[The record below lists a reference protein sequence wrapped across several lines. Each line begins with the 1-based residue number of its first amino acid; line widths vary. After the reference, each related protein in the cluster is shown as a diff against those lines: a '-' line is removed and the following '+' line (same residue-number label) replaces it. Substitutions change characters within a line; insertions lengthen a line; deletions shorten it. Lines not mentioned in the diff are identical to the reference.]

1 MTSFQNKKPVIAI
14 DGTASSGKGTLAK
27 KLSKSTGFDY
37 LDSGL
42 LYRVYAYE
50 FLKRSKDLSKIENI
64 TIDFS
69 MFNSLDKLSIKN
81 LRSEE
86 ISKAASLIAKNTN
99 VRKSL
104 INIQRKIADH
114 PKGGKGSVIDGRDI
128 TSVIIPKAEI
138 KFYVDAN
145 IKIRAKRRQDQL
157 KMPNEKFQEILV
169 EMKKRDENDKK
180 RKISPLVKTSDS
192 FFIDT
197 SHISEDEVFKIALR
211 EVKKK
216 IDFI

>member
-1 MTSFQNKKPVIAI
+1 MTLFQNKKPVIAI

-27 KLSKSTGFDY
+27 KLSESTGFDH

-42 LYRVYAYE
+42 LYRIYAYE
-50 FLKRSKDLSKIENI
+50 FLKKSKDLSRIENVK
-64 TIDFS
+64 IDFS
-69 MFNSLDKLSIKN
+69 MFNSPDKLSNKN

-86 ISKAASLIAKNTN
+86 VSKAASIIAKNTH
-99 VRKSL
+99 VRESL

-145 IKIRAKRRQDQL
+145 IKVRAKRRQDQL

-180 RKISPLVKTSDS
+180 RENSPLIKTNDS

-197 SHISEDEVFKIALR
+197 SHISQDEVFKIAIG

>member
-14 DGTASSGKGTLAK
+14 DGTASSGKGTLAI

-42 LYRVYAYE
+42 LYRVCAYE
-50 FLKRSKDLSKIENI
+50 FLKKSKDLSKIENI

-69 MFNSLDKLSIKN
+69 MFNSLDKRSIKN

-86 ISKAASLIAKNTN
+86 VSKAASLIAKNTH

>member
-1 MTSFQNKKPVIAI
+1 LTSFQNKRPVIAI

-27 KLSKSTGFDY
+27 KLSKSTGFDH

-50 FLKRSKDLSKIENI
+50 FLKRRKDLSKVENV
-64 TIDFS
+64 TIDYS
-69 MFNSLDKLSIKN
+69 MFNSLDKLTIKN

-86 ISKAASLIAKNTN
+86 VSKAASLIAKNTH

-145 IKIRAKRRQDQL
+145 IKVRAKRRQDQL
-157 KMPNEKFQEILV
+157 KMPNENFQEILV

-180 RKISPLVKTSDS
+180 RKNSPLVKTKDS

>member
-50 FLKRSKDLSKIENI
+50 FIKRSKDLSKVENI

-86 ISKAASLIAKNTN
+86 VSKAASLIAKNTH

-145 IKIRAKRRQDQL
+145 IKVRAKRRQDQL

-180 RKISPLVKTSDS
+180 RKNSPLIKTNDS

-197 SHISEDEVFKIALR
+197 SNISQDEVFKIAIR

>member
-27 KLSKSTGFDY
+27 KLSKFTGFDH
-37 LDSGL
+37 LDSGI
-42 LYRVYAYE
+42 LYRIYAYE
-50 FLKRSKDLSKIENI
+50 YIKKSNDFSNIENI
-64 TIDFS
+64 TIDS
-69 MFNSLDKLSIKN
+69 SVFNNFDKINDKN

-86 ISKAASLIAKNTN
+86 VSKAASLIAKSTY
-99 VRKSL
+99 VRESL
-104 INIQRKIADH
+104 IYIQREIADH

-128 TSVIIPKAEI
+128 TSVITPKAEI

-145 IKIRAKRRQDQL
+145 IEVRAKRRQDQL
-157 KMPNEKFQEILV
+157 KMPNEKFQEILM
-169 EMKKRDENDKK
+169 EMRQRDENDKK
-180 RKISPLVKTSDS
+180 RENSPLVKTNDS

-197 SHISEDEVFKIALR
+197 SLISEDDVFKIAIH

>member
-1 MTSFQNKKPVIAI
+1 
-14 DGTASSGKGTLAK
+14 
-27 KLSKSTGFDY
+27 
-37 LDSGL
+37 
-42 LYRVYAYE
+42 
-50 FLKRSKDLSKIENI
+50 
-64 TIDFS
+64 

-81 LRSEE
+81 IRSEE
-86 ISKAASLIAKNTN
+86 VSKAASLIAKNTH

-104 INIQRKIADH
+104 IKIQREIADH

-138 KFYVDAN
+138 KFYVAN

-157 KMPNEKFQEILV
+157 KMSNEKFQEILV

-180 RKISPLVKTSDS
+180 RKNSPLVKTNDS

-197 SHISEDEVFKIALR
+197 SHITEDEVFKIAIR
-211 EVKKK
+211 EIKKK

>member
-1 MTSFQNKKPVIAI
+1 MTSFQNKRPVIAI

-27 KLSKSTGFDY
+27 KLSKSTGFDH

-50 FLKRSKDLSKIENI
+50 FLKRSKDLSKVENV

-69 MFNSLDKLSIKN
+69 MFNSLDKLTIKN

-86 ISKAASLIAKNTN
+86 VSKAASLIAKNTH

-145 IKIRAKRRQDQL
+145 IKVRAKRRQDQL
-157 KMPNEKFQEILV
+157 KMPNENFQEILV

-180 RKISPLVKTSDS
+180 RKNSPLVKTKDS

>member
-1 MTSFQNKKPVIAI
+1 LTSFQNKKPVIAI

-27 KLSKSTGFDY
+27 KLSKSTGFDH

-50 FLKRSKDLSKIENI
+50 FLKKSKDFSKIENVK
-64 TIDFS
+64 IDFS

-86 ISKAASLIAKNTN
+86 VSKAASLIAKNTH

-197 SHISEDEVFKIALR
+197 SHISQDEVFKIAIR

>member
-14 DGTASSGKGTLAK
+14 DGTASSGKGTLAI

-50 FLKRSKDLSKIENI
+50 FLKRSKDLSKVENV

-69 MFNSLDKLSIKN
+69 MFNSLDKRSIKN

-86 ISKAASLIAKNTN
+86 VSKAASLIAKNTH

>member
-14 DGTASSGKGTLAK
+14 DGTASSGKGTLAI

-50 FLKRSKDLSKIENI
+50 FLKRNKDLSKVENI

-86 ISKAASLIAKNTN
+86 VSKAASLIAKNTH

-145 IKIRAKRRQDQL
+145 IKVRAKRRQDQL

-197 SHISEDEVFKIALR
+197 SLISEDEVFKIALR

>member
-1 MTSFQNKKPVIAI
+1 LTSFQNKKPVIAI
-14 DGTASSGKGTLAK
+14 DGTASSGKGTLAI

-50 FLKRSKDLSKIENI
+50 FLKRSKDLSNIENI

-86 ISKAASLIAKNTN
+86 ISKAASLIAKNTH

>member
-1 MTSFQNKKPVIAI
+1 MTSFQNKRPVIAI

-27 KLSKSTGFDY
+27 KLSKSTGFDH

-50 FLKRSKDLSKIENI
+50 FLKRRKDLSKVENV

-69 MFNSLDKLSIKN
+69 MFNSLDKLTIKN

-86 ISKAASLIAKNTN
+86 VSKAASLIAKNTH

-145 IKIRAKRRQDQL
+145 IKVRAKRRQDQL
-157 KMPNEKFQEILV
+157 KMPNENFQEILV

-180 RKISPLVKTSDS
+180 RKNSPLIKTKDS

-216 IDFI
+216 IDLI

>member
-27 KLSKSTGFDY
+27 KLSKSTGFDH

-50 FLKRSKDLSKIENI
+50 FLKRSMDLSKIEDV

-69 MFNSLDKLSIKN
+69 MFNDLDKLSTKN

-86 ISKAASLIAKNTN
+86 VSKTASLIAKNSQ

-145 IKIRAKRRQDQL
+145 IKVRAKRRQDQL
-157 KMPNEKFQEILV
+157 KMPNEKFQEILA

-180 RKISPLVKTSDS
+180 RKNSPLIKTSDS
-192 FFIDT
+192 LFIDT

>member
-14 DGTASSGKGTLAK
+14 DGTASSGKGTLAI

-50 FLKRSKDLSKIENI
+50 FLKRSKDLSKVENI

-86 ISKAASLIAKNTN
+86 VSKAASLIAKNTH

-180 RKISPLVKTSDS
+180 RKNSPLVKTNDS

>member
-1 MTSFQNKKPVIAI
+1 MTTFQNKKPVIAI

-50 FLKRSKDLSKIENI
+50 FLKRNKDLSKVENI

-86 ISKAASLIAKNTN
+86 VSKAASLIAKNTH

>member
-1 MTSFQNKKPVIAI
+1 MTTFQNKKPVIAI

-50 FLKRSKDLSKIENI
+50 FLKRSKDLSKVENI

-86 ISKAASLIAKNTN
+86 VSKAASLIAKNTH

-169 EMKKRDENDKK
+169 EMKKEMKMIKK
-180 RKISPLVKTSDS
+180 EKFRHL
-192 FFIDT
+192 
-197 SHISEDEVFKIALR
+197 
-211 EVKKK
+211 
-216 IDFI
+216 

>member
-27 KLSKSTGFDY
+27 KLSKSTGFDH

-50 FLKRSKDLSKIENI
+50 FLKKSKDLSRI
-64 TIDFS
+64 TNEKIDFS
-69 MFNSLDKLSIKN
+69 MFNSLDKLSNKN

-86 ISKAASLIAKNTN
+86 VSKAASLIAKNTH
-99 VRKSL
+99 VRESL

-145 IKIRAKRRQDQL
+145 IKVRAKRRQHQL

-180 RKISPLVKTSDS
+180 RKNSPLVKTNDS

-197 SHISEDEVFKIALR
+197 SHISEDEVFKIAIR

>member
-14 DGTASSGKGTLAK
+14 DGTASSGKGTLAI

-50 FLKRSKDLSKIENI
+50 FLKRSKDLSKVENI

-86 ISKAASLIAKNTN
+86 ISKAASLIAKNTH

>member
-50 FLKRSKDLSKIENI
+50 FIKRSKDLSKVENI

-86 ISKAASLIAKNTN
+86 VSKAASLIAKNTH

-180 RKISPLVKTSDS
+180 RKNSPLVKTNDS

-197 SHISEDEVFKIALR
+197 SHISEDEVFKIALH

>member
-14 DGTASSGKGTLAK
+14 DGTASSGKGTLAI
-27 KLSKSTGFDY
+27 KLSKSTGFDH

-50 FLKRSKDLSKIENI
+50 FLKRSKDLSKVENI

-86 ISKAASLIAKNTN
+86 ISKAASLIAKNTH

>member
-27 KLSKSTGFDY
+27 KLSKSTGFDH

-50 FLKRSKDLSKIENI
+50 FLKRSKDLSKVENV

-69 MFNSLDKLSIKN
+69 MFNSLDKRSIKN

-86 ISKAASLIAKNTN
+86 VSKAASLIAKNTH

>member
-1 MTSFQNKKPVIAI
+1 LTSFQNKKPVIAI

-27 KLSKSTGFDY
+27 KLSKSTGFDH

-50 FLKRSKDLSKIENI
+50 FLKVSRDISKIENV

-69 MFNSLDKLSIKN
+69 MFNRLDKLSNKK

-86 ISKAASLIAKNTN
+86 VSKAASIVAKNTH

-104 INIQRKIADH
+104 IDIQRKIADY

-145 IKIRAKRRQDQL
+145 IKVRAKRRQDQL
-157 KMPNEKFQEILV
+157 KMPNEKFQEILL

-180 RKISPLVKTSDS
+180 RKNSPLVKTNDS

>member
-14 DGTASSGKGTLAK
+14 DGTASSGKGTLAI

-50 FLKRSKDLSKIENI
+50 FLKRSKDLSKVENV

-69 MFNSLDKLSIKN
+69 MFNSLDKRSIKN

-86 ISKAASLIAKNTN
+86 VSKAASLIAKNTH

-197 SHISEDEVFKIALR
+197 SHISEDEAFKIALR

>member
-50 FLKRSKDLSKIENI
+50 FLKRSKDLSKVENV

-69 MFNSLDKLSIKN
+69 MFNSLDKRSIKN

-86 ISKAASLIAKNTN
+86 VSKAASLIAKNTH